1 LQSNQSCRLLKIKQY
16 SLTFLRYLSYVKF
29 MAMPAFRQDYKY
41 TFSDYISWPDE
52 EHWEII
58 EGTPIAMSP
67 APNPIHQRIL
77 WNLSGI
83 LHKAKDTGILKGCA
97 VYLAPFDVRLPEKN
111 ESDESITTVVQPD
124 LSIICNKSKIDDRG
138 CRGAPDL
145 IIEILSPGSAKH
157 DLETKRDLYEK
168 HAVPEYWIVFPNE
181 KLIHIFRLND
191 SGRYQSGSV
200 FTQADSISSE
210 VIPGLS
216 VNVSDVFAEE

>member
-1 LQSNQSCRLLKIKQY
+1 
-16 SLTFLRYLSYVKF
+16 
-29 MAMPAFRQDYKY
+29 MPAFKPDYKY
-41 TFSDYISWPDE
+41 TYSDYFSWPDE

-77 WNLSGI
+77 GNIYWIFRN
-83 LHKAKDTGILKGCA
+83 AKKNGLLNECNI
-97 VYLAPFDVRLPEKN
+97 YLAPFDVRLPEKN
-111 ESDESITTVVQPD
+111 EADESITTVVQPD
-124 LSIICNKSKIDDRG
+124 LSIIGNKSKIDDRG

-145 IIEILSPGSAKH
+145 IIEIHSPGSAKH

-191 SGRYQSGSV
+191 SGRYQSGNV
-200 FTQADSISSE
+200 FTQADSINTE
-210 VIPGLS
+210 VAQGLS
-216 VNVSDVFAEE
+216 VDVSDVFAEE